1 MDLNSANF
9 DHYSEMKDKS
19 VECDSCKKTN
29 FHSPTN
35 HNRLTCELPLLKLRL
50 QQIHLQHI
58 LLQERLCRKP
68 LNCIASEKVDPFH
81 VVKLRGQVHASDAL
95 VVEEAEHKNK
105 KKIAQDEVSSVL
117 DRPIMFK
124 HPMRPIS
131 PSEFLMAPSSSENTN
146 TVDSNTASSLYELME
161 QLEAGGSSSPPSG
174 EAAVPQTMSLQD
186 MIIQLMDMQ
195 RELPQKMSMMEK
207 AVEAYNDALWARL
220 QEEISKQVTG
230 LINNF
235 LNKDFLVVLEKM
247 VKKELAAVGPY
258 VVREIT
264 PALEKTISLA
274 ISDCFQRGVV
284 DKAVN
289 QLEKSVN
296 SKLEATVSR
305 QIQAQFQ
312 TSGKQALQDAIKSSM
327 EASVVPAFEKS
338 CKAMLEQV
346 DATVERHFQFAHSP
360 LANALREAISSSSSV
375 TQTLSRE
382 LADGQRNL
390 LNLVALIAKAQLS
403 RLVSERRYDEAFTSA
418 LEMSDVGIVSWL
430 CAQVDLHGILLQ
442 EHVPLSIEVLISLL
456 KHLASD
462 NNKNEPR
469 KLAWKRDVIDALKRI
484 EAMAMHIRPYLAQV
498 SQMRQRSLQ

>member
-1 MDLNSANF
+1 
-9 DHYSEMKDKS
+9 
-19 VECDSCKKTN
+19 
-29 FHSPTN
+29 
-35 HNRLTCELPLLKLRL
+35 
-50 QQIHLQHI
+50 
-58 LLQERLCRKP
+58 
-68 LNCIASEKVDPFH
+68 
-81 VVKLRGQVHASDAL
+81 
-95 VVEEAEHKNK
+95 
-105 KKIAQDEVSSVL
+105 
-117 DRPIMFK
+117 
-124 HPMRPIS
+124 
-131 PSEFLMAPSSSENTN
+131 MAPSSSENTN

-195 RELPQKMSMMEK
+195 RELQQKMSMMEK
-207 AVEAYNDALWARL
+207 AVEAYNDALWAWL

-312 TSGKQALQDAIKSSM
+312 TSGKQALQ
-327 EASVVPAFEKS
+327 
-338 CKAMLEQV
+338 
-346 DATVERHFQFAHSP
+346 
-360 LANALREAISSSSSV
+360 EAISSASSV

-498 SQMRQRSLQ
+498 SQMRQRGRTEEAETGEGGRRPGDGEGEGGDRDREREGGRRRRQEREGGGRRPGE